1 MKQTTKMSRAVS
13 QLEHI
18 YNALNADFFPEAP
31 LPVPIITVQSK
42 PGTYGHCSVAKVWQ
56 RPDGNTYELN
66 IAAEVLNYPIEET
79 LDTMLHEMVHLY
91 CRNYQIMEVSRGGT
105 YHNKRFKEEAER
117 RGLEC
122 YRTEKYGW
130 NTRPSDRLVEY
141 ALEKGW
147 NEIKIGRA
155 SLPHMIRTGAGG
167 TAQPGTGAGPDGKRP
182 SSTRKLICPCCG
194 QSVRAT
200 KAVNILCGDCLCK
213 MVEVQKF

>member
-18 YNALNADFFPEAP
+18 YNALNTDFFDGE

-42 PGTYGHCSVAKVWQ
+42 PGTYGHCTTAKVWQ
-56 RPDGNTYELN
+56 RKDGGAYELN

-91 CRNYQIMEVSRGGT
+91 CREHGIKEVSRGGK
-105 YHNKRFKEEAER
+105 YHNGRFKAEAER

-122 YRTEKYGW
+122 FQTGKYGW
-130 NTRPSDRLVEY
+130 NTRPSDALVEY
-141 ALEKGW
+141 ALSKNW
-147 NEIKIGRA
+147 NEIKIGR
-155 SLPHMIRTGAGG
+155 SGLPPMIRTGTGG
-167 TAQPGTGAGPDGKRP
+167 TAQGGAEVPGGGKRP
-182 SSTRKLICPCCG
+182 SSTRKLICPKCG

-200 KAVNILCGDCLCK
+200 RAVNILCGDCLLK
-213 MVEVQKF
+213 MMEA